1 MIISQFSSDP
11 LLINIGKRYRAW
23 HTINGSD
30 GFPSRQIP
38 MGRPG
43 SGREFLQFHRS
54 LLDEFFAWNTVHH
67 AVEAKDLAPWTAIPS
82 ELKVPET
89 GWPIP
94 WAGADLAVAEVRVS
108 RNAPPFSS
116 DDELGILLENTIIS
130 WIHGAVAAAPA
141 FNLKPAEQQIITN
154 LTAPES
160 TWFYKIHGLA
170 HVWWLRLLYPVS
182 AFKENNDFCASGR
195 GFKEINDWKEINDLH
210 GSGRGFKEIN
220 DWKEINDLHGSGR
233 GFKEINDWKEINDL
247 RGSASG
253 FKEANDFKEIVDNP
267 GGKQFKELLDVCSK
281 QTALPS
287 FLNNLLARVKELE
300 ARLKVK
306 KSPFIKPFQR
316 PPVGRAIIRSKR
328 KKNR

>member
-23 HTINGSD
+23 HTLNGSD

-54 LLDEFFAWNTVHH
+54 LLDEFFAWNAVHH

-94 WAGADLAVAEVRVS
+94 WSGVDLTVAEIRVS

-116 DDELGILLENTIIS
+116 DDELGILLETTIIN

-141 FNLKPAEQQIITN
+141 FSLEPNEQGVITT
-154 LTAPES
+154 LRALES
-160 TWFYKIHGLA
+160 TWFYKIYGLA
-170 HVWWLRLLYPVS
+170 HLWWLRFLYPESSFKEKNDVRAS
-182 AFKENNDFCASGR
+182 GKEANDWKENNDFRAFG
-195 GFKEINDWKEINDLH
+195 KEANDWKEINDFRTF
-210 GSGRGFKEIN
+210 GKEAN
-220 DWKEINDLHGSGR
+220 DWKEINDFRASGSG
-233 GFKEINDWKEINDL
+233 
-247 RGSASG
+247 
-253 FKEANDFKEIVDNP
+253 FKEIVDSP
-267 GGKQFKELLDVCSK
+267 GGKQVKETLDAYSK
-281 QTALPS
+281 QTAIPA

-300 ARLKVK
+300 ARLRVK

-316 PPVGRAIIRSKR
+316 PTVGTAIIRSKR
-328 KKNR
+328 K